1 MQMNEEQLWSIWKD
15 LSATPLSRILQVVLE
30 AVLQNKSEQVIGQG
44 DHDIQ
49 VDMRRKKRGGDLLKL
64 GRTNEGKI

>member
-1 MQMNEEQLWSIWKD
+1 MNEEQLWSIWKD